1 MTPPEAEPGPR
12 PQRVVVT
19 SPRVGRRRPTT
30 IASEIDAQSTVGEVY
45 MRSLMR
51 IQLRLALTVVGLL
64 AVTVGVLPLVFQLSS
79 GVRRMHL
86 LGVPLPWLIL
96 GVGVYPV
103 ILALAVFYVRRAERI
118 EAEFTDMVGRE
129 RGPS

>member
-1 MTPPEAEPGPR
+1 M
-12 PQRVVVT
+12 
-19 SPRVGRRRPTT
+19 
-30 IASEIDAQSTVGEVY
+30 
-45 MRSLMR
+45 
-51 IQLRLALTVVGLL
+51 GLL
-64 AVTVGVLPLVFQLSS
+64 AVTVGVLPLVFKLSS
-79 GVRRMHL
+79 GVRRTHL

>member
-1 MTPPEAEPGPR
+1 MSDDRPVRVRVTGPR
-12 PQRVVVT
+12 SAQPRRT
-19 SPRVGRRRPTT
+19 S

-64 AVTVGVLPLVFQLSS
+64 AATVGVLPLVFRLSS

-86 LGVPLPWLIL
+86 LGVPLPWLVL

-118 EAEFTDMVGRE
+118 EADFTDMVGRE

>member
-1 MTPPEAEPGPR
+1 MTPPPAEPGPP

-64 AVTVGVLPLVFQLSS
+64 VVTVGLLPLVFELSPD
-79 GVRRMHL
+79 VRRTHL
-86 LGVPLPWLIL
+86 LGVPLPWLVL

-103 ILALAVFYVRRAERI
+103 MIALAAFYVRRAERI